1 MMGMLKT
8 RSEWKWIAVLL
19 IVVCSGQA
27 ETKVIKNFTLINGTG
42 QPALPKAAMVVVD
55 GRIDWVGPAAE
66 LKAPAGAA
74 TTDWSGKFVMPG
86 IINLHGHLGNT
97 IDLIQDPKNFTRA
110 NVEKQLKI
118 YARYGVTT
126 MLTMGSE
133 KPLILQMRAEQRRTN
148 MPGETRI
155 YTALRGFTGE
165 GGYPTSAPGM
175 KGVPYEVTT
184 LEQVR
189 KDVAELAAN
198 QVDMVKIWV
207 DDHLGRERKISF
219 DLSKGIIENA
229 HANHL
234 KVAAHVFYL
243 DDAKALVEAGLDGL
257 AHSVRDRPVDQAL
270 IEAMKK
276 RGVYQLPTLTRELST
291 FVFAQPGS
299 MLDDPYLAPS
309 VSPEMLRTLK
319 SAEFQKQVAAEP
331 DTAHGRAWY
340 EMAKKNLKTLYD
352 SGVKIG
358 FGTDTG
364 PPRRI
369 QGYFEQVELE
379 RMAEAGLT
387 PAQIIRIATKNSAEF
402 LGANDIGTLEKGKWA
417 DLLVL
422 GKDPLASMK
431 NVRTIETVWIAGNRV
446 N

>member
-1 MMGMLKT
+1 MTGMPKMH
-8 RSEWKWIAVLL
+8 REWKSIAVLL
-19 IVVCSGQA
+19 LTVCSCHA
-27 ETKVIKNFTLINGTG
+27 ETKVVKDFTLIDGRG
-42 QPALPKAAMVVVD
+42 QRALPHAAMVVVD

-66 LKAPAGAA
+66 LKVPAGAA
-74 TTDWSGKFVMPG
+74 VTDWSGKFVMPG
-86 IINLHGHLGNT
+86 MINLHGHLGVT
-97 IDLIQDPKNFTRA
+97 VDLIQDPKNFTRA
-110 NVEKQLKI
+110 NVAKQLKT

-133 KPLILQMRAEQRRTN
+133 QPLVLQRRAEQRRTN
-148 MPGETRI
+148 RPGETRI

-165 GGYPTSAPGM
+165 GGYPTNAPGM

-198 QVDMVKIWV
+198 QADVVKIWV
-207 DDHLGRERKISF
+207 DDHLGRERKIPF
-219 DLSKGIIENA
+219 DLSKGIIDEA
-229 HANHL
+229 HKNHL

-243 DDAKALVEAGLDGL
+243 DDAKALVNAGLDAL
-257 AHSVRDRPVDQAL
+257 AHSVRDKPVDQLL
-270 IEAMKK
+270 IDAMKK
-276 RGVYQLPTLTRELST
+276 RGVYQMPTLTRELST

-299 MLDDPYLAPS
+299 MLDDPYLTAS

-319 SAEFQKQVAAEP
+319 SPEFQKQAGGEP
-331 DTAHGRAWY
+331 DAAHGRAWL
-340 EMAKKNLKTLYD
+340 EIAKKNLKTLYD
-352 SGVKIG
+352 AGVKIG

-369 QGYFEQVELE
+369 QGYFEQLELE
-379 RMAEAGLT
+379 LMAEAGLS
-387 PAQIIRIATKNSAEF
+387 PAQIIPIATKNAAEF
-402 LGANDIGTLEKGKWA
+402 LGAADLGTLEKGKWA

-422 GKDPLASMK
+422 GKDPLASIK
-431 NVRTIETVWIAGNRV
+431 NVRTIETVWIAGNKM

>member
-1 MMGMLKT
+1 M
-8 RSEWKWIAVLL
+8 RIEWKWVAVLL
-19 IVVCSGQA
+19 TAACSCQA
-27 ETKVIKNFTLINGTG
+27 ETKVVKNFTLIDGTG
-42 QPALPKAAMVVVD
+42 QRALPKAAMIVVD
-55 GRIDWVGPAAE
+55 GRIDWVGPAAD
-66 LKAPAGAA
+66 LKAPAGAS

-97 IDLIQDPKNFTRA
+97 IDLVQDPKNFTRD
-110 NVEKQLKI
+110 NVERQLKI

-133 KPLILQMRAEQRRTN
+133 QPLILQMRAEQRRSN
-148 MPGETRI
+148 RPGETRI

-184 LEQVR
+184 PDHVR

-198 QVDMVKIWV
+198 KVDIVKIWV
-207 DDHLGRERKISF
+207 DDHLGRERRIPF
-219 DLSKGIIENA
+219 ELSKAIIENA

-234 KVAAHVFYL
+234 KVAAHIFYL
-243 DDAKALVEAGLDGL
+243 DDAKALVNVGLDGL
-257 AHSVRDRPVDQAL
+257 AHSVRDKPVDQAL
-270 IEAMKK
+270 IDAMKK

-299 MLDDPYLAPS
+299 MLDDPYLLPA
-309 VSPEMLRTLK
+309 VSPALLRTLK
-319 SAEFQKQVAAEP
+319 SAEFQKQVAVEP

-352 SGVKIG
+352 AGVKIG

-369 QGYFEQVELE
+369 QGYFEQIELE

-387 PAQIIRIATKNSAEF
+387 PAQIIPIATKNAADF
-402 LGANDIGTLEKGKWA
+402 LGATDIGTLQKGKWA

-422 GKDPLASMK
+422 GKDPVADIK
-431 NVRTIETVWIAGNRV
+431 NVRTIETVWIAGNKV

>member
-1 MMGMLKT
+1 M
-8 RSEWKWIAVLL
+8 RSQWKWVAVLSIAVC
-19 IVVCSGQA
+19 ICHA
-27 ETKVIKNFTLINGTG
+27 ETKVIKNFTLIDGTG
-42 QPALPKAAMVVVD
+42 QQARPKAAMVVVD

-66 LKAPAGAA
+66 LKLPAGAA

-97 IDLIQDPKNFTRA
+97 IDLVQDPKNFTRA
-110 NVEKQLKI
+110 NVEKQLKV

-126 MLTMGSE
+126 MLSMGSE
-133 KPLILQMRAEQRRTN
+133 QPLILQMRAEQRRTN

-184 LEQVR
+184 QEQIR
-189 KDVAELAAN
+189 KDVAELAASK
-198 QVDMVKIWV
+198 VDMVKIWV

-219 DLSKGIIENA
+219 DLSKGIIERA

-243 DDAKALVEAGLDGL
+243 EDAKALVNAGLDGL
-257 AHSVRDRPVDQAL
+257 AHSVRDKPVDQAL
-270 IEAMKK
+270 IDAMKG
-276 RGVYQLPTLTRELST
+276 RGVYQLATLTRELST

-309 VSPEMLRTLK
+309 VSPGMLRTLK

-331 DTAHGRAWY
+331 DTEHGRAWY

-352 SGVKIG
+352 AGVKIG

-369 QGYFEQVELE
+369 QGYFEQLELE

-387 PAQIIRIATKNSAEF
+387 PAQIIPIATKNSAEF
-402 LGANDIGTLEKGKWA
+402 LGATDLGTLQKGKWA

-422 GKDPLASMK
+422 GKDPLASIK
-431 NVRTIETVWIAGNRV
+431 NVRTIETVWIAGNKV

>member
-1 MMGMLKT
+1 M
-8 RSEWKWIAVLL
+8 RSQWKQVAVLSIAV
-19 IVVCSGQA
+19 CSCLA
-27 ETKVIKNFTLINGTG
+27 ETRVGRNFTLIDGTG
-42 QPALPKAAMVVVD
+42 RSALSNAAMVVVD
-55 GRIDWVGPAAE
+55 GRIDWVGPAGE

-74 TTDWSGKFVMPG
+74 TADWSGKFVMPG

-97 IDLIQDPKNFTRA
+97 IDLIQDPKNFTRE

-126 MLTMGSE
+126 MLSMGSE
-133 KPLILQMRAEQRRTN
+133 QPLILQMRAEQRRTN

-184 LEQVR
+184 VEQVR
-189 KDVAELAAN
+189 KDVDELTAN
-198 QVDMVKIWV
+198 HVDMVKIWV
-207 DDHLGRERKISF
+207 DDHLGRERKIPF
-219 DLSKGIIENA
+219 DLSKAIIENA
-229 HANHL
+229 HTNHL
-234 KVAAHVFYL
+234 KVAAHIFYL
-243 DDAKALVEAGLDGL
+243 DDAKALVNVGLDGL
-257 AHSVRDRPVDQAL
+257 AHSVRDKPVDHAL
-270 IEAMKK
+270 IDAMKK

-291 FVFAQPGS
+291 FVFAEPGT
-299 MLDDPYLAPS
+299 MLNDPYLVPA
-309 VSPEMLRTLK
+309 VSPAMLRTLK
-319 SAEFQKQVAAEP
+319 TAEFQKQVAAEP
-331 DTAHGRAWY
+331 DTAHGRSWY

-352 SGVKIG
+352 GGVKIG

-369 QGYFEQVELE
+369 QGYFEQLELE

-387 PAQIIRIATKNSAEF
+387 PAQIIGIATKNSAEF
-402 LGANDIGTLEKGKWA
+402 LGAGDIGTLQKGKWA

-422 GKDPLASMK
+422 GKDPLADIK
-431 NVRTIETVWIAGNRV
+431 NVRTIETVWIAGRKV

>member
-1 MMGMLKT
+1 MMGMLKI
-8 RSEWKWIAVLL
+8 RSEWRWLGALL
-19 IVVCSGQA
+19 IAICGCHA
-27 ETKVIKNFTLINGTG
+27 ETRVIKNFTLIDGTG
-42 QPALPKAAMVVVD
+42 RPALPNAAMVVVD
-55 GRIDWVGPAAE
+55 GRIDWVGPAAGV
-66 LKAPAGAA
+66 KAPAGAA
-74 TTDWSGKFVMPG
+74 ITDWSGKFVMPG

-97 IDLIQDPKNFTRA
+97 IDLVQDPRNFTRA
-110 NVEKQLKI
+110 NVEKQLKV

-133 KPLILQMRAEQRRTN
+133 QPLILEMRAEQRRTN

-184 LEQVR
+184 VDQVR

-198 QVDMVKIWV
+198 HVDMVKIWV
-207 DDHLGRERKISF
+207 DDHLGRERKIPF
-219 DLSKGIIENA
+219 DLSKAIIENA

-234 KVAAHVFYL
+234 KVAAHIFYL
-243 DDAKALVEAGLDGL
+243 DDAKALVNAGLHAL
-257 AHSVRDRPVDQAL
+257 AHSVRDKPVDRAL
-270 IEAMKK
+270 IDAMKS
-276 RGVYQLPTLTRELST
+276 RGVYQVPTLTRELST
-291 FVFAQPGS
+291 FVFAQPGA

-309 VSPEMLRTLK
+309 VSPEMMRTLK

-331 DTAHGRAWY
+331 DTAHGRAWL

-352 SGVKIG
+352 AGVRIG

-364 PPRRI
+364 PARRI
-369 QGYFEQVELE
+369 QGYFEQLELE
-379 RMAEAGLT
+379 LMAESGLT
-387 PAQIIRIATKNSAEF
+387 PAQILPIATKNAAEF
-402 LGANDIGTLEKGKWA
+402 LGAKDLGTLESGKWA

-422 GKDPLASMK
+422 SKDPLASVK
-431 NVRTIETVWIAGNRV
+431 NVRTIETVWIAGNKV